1 MLLEPD
7 REQIEIF
14 ADAIFR
20 RAGDQGFVTVRSFL
34 EEGDR
39 PFRISAAARSG
50 GLEFLV
56 EVCVDDARRAAQSPA
71 PAVFCPPLAVFVG
84 KEKARE
90 EDLLEGLAL
99 SVECDQHP
107 REARTI
113 LEGLLGPATVVV
125 RSGGTWTNGS
135 TAPEDKLHLHWRL
148 KVPATGK
155 LLPILKQARDLA
167 ARLVGGDPSNKPV
180 CHPIR
185 WPGSWHRKAEP
196 RLCAIEQIDAD
207 VDIELET
214 ALAKLQVA
222 APSES
227 PNAKSNGIDPSDSS
241 EWLTLVRNIIT
252 GASYHSSLVA
262 LAARLVGSRMHDGS
276 AVTLLRA
283 IMSSSTAPHDT
294 VRWQARFDAIP
305 RIVRSAREK
314 YSQGEAPPVGPLPF
328 IDMQP
333 WDANPAPPRPWAVT
347 DRIPIGQPT
356 LFSGEGAAGK
366 TLVELQL
373 CVAHV
378 IGRDWLGGL
387 PEFGPAIYYGAED
400 DADELHRRLTA
411 IAEHYGVK
419 FSDLV
424 DGGLHLLSFA
434 GADAVLAAPDRQG
447 KVQPSP
453 LFERLLK
460 AAADIRPKH
469 IGIDATADTFAGNE
483 IDRSQVRQFVGL
495 MRKLAI
501 TANGSVVL
509 LAHPSLTGIN
519 SGTGLSGSTAWH
531 NSVRARMLLK
541 TVQEQ
546 DNDGQSASDLRELS
560 FLKNNYG
567 PLSDAVVLRYQ
578 NGLFLPVAG
587 QSTLEKL
594 AREQKI
600 DGAFIDVLGK
610 LTRQNRPVS
619 PSAHA
624 SNYAPKIIA
633 GHPDGKAYTQRD
645 YKGALE
651 RLLAAD
657 RIHIA
662 SFGPPSKTIRHL
674 ALGPAPP
681 EGGD

>member
-7 REQIEIF
+7 REQLEIF

-20 RAGDQGFVTVRSFL
+20 RAGEEGFVTIRSFL
-34 EEGDR
+34 EEGGR
-39 PFRISAAARSG
+39 VLRITPAARSG
-50 GLEFLV
+50 GLKFLV
-56 EVCVDDARRAAQSPA
+56 DACEDDARRAAQNPA
-71 PAVFCPPLAVFVG
+71 PAVFCPPLAVFIG
-84 KEKARE
+84 KDRARE

-107 REARTI
+107 REARI
-113 LEGLLGPATVVV
+113 VLEGLLGSATVVV
-125 RSGGTWTNGS
+125 RSGGTWSNGG

-148 KVPATGK
+148 KLPATGK
-155 LLPILKQARDLA
+155 SLVILKQARDLA

-185 WPGSWHRKAEP
+185 WPGSWHRKADP
-196 RLCAIEQIDAD
+196 RLCTIEQVDAD
-207 VDIELET
+207 VEIDLDA
-214 ALAKLQVA
+214 ALATLQKA
-222 APSES
+222 APPQPPKAK
-227 PNAKSNGIDPSDSS
+227 PNGTSLGESS

-262 LAARLVGSRMHDGS
+262 LAARLVGSKMHDGS

-283 IMSSSTAPHDT
+283 IMSSSTAPQDT
-294 VRWQARFDAIP
+294 ARWQARFDAIP

-314 YSQGEAPPVGPLPF
+314 YQKDESPPAGPLPF

-333 WDANPAPPRPWAVT
+333 WDTNPAPPRPWAVT

-411 IAEHYGVK
+411 ITVHYGVK
-419 FSDLV
+419 FSDLI

-434 GADAVLAAPDRQG
+434 GEDAVLAVPDRQG
-447 KVQPSP
+447 KVQPTP
-453 LFERLLK
+453 LFERLLE

-519 SGTGLSGSTAWH
+519 SGSGLSGSTAWH
-531 NSVRARMLLK
+531 NSVRARMLLR

-546 DNDGQSASDLRELS
+546 DGDGQSASDLRELS

-600 DGAFIDVLGK
+600 DGAFLDVLTK

-633 GHPDGKAYTQRD
+633 GHPDGKAYTLRD
-645 YKGALE
+645 YKVALE

-674 ALGPAPP
+674 APGPAPT
-681 EGGD
+681 EGD

>member
-1 MLLEPD
+1 MVLEPD
-7 REQIEIF
+7 RDQLEIF

-20 RAGDQGFVTVRSFL
+20 RAGEKGFVTVRSFL

-39 PFRISAAARSG
+39 VLKISAVARSG
-50 GLEFLV
+50 GIKFLV
-56 EVCVDDARRAAQSPA
+56 DICEDDARRAAQNPA
-71 PAVFCPPLAVFVG
+71 PAVFCPPLAVFIG
-84 KEKARE
+84 KDRARE

-113 LEGLLGPATVVV
+113 LEDLLGPATVVV
-125 RSGGTWTNGS
+125 KSGGTWANGG
-135 TAPEDKLHLHWRL
+135 TRPEDKLHLHWRL

-155 LLPILKQARDLA
+155 GLVVLKQARDLA

-196 RLCAIEQIDAD
+196 RLCAIEQLNPD
-207 VDIELET
+207 VEIELEA
-214 ALAKLQVA
+214 ALATLRVA
-222 APSES
+222 TPPEPAKAQSEGT
-227 PNAKSNGIDPSDSS
+227 ARRDSS
-241 EWLTLVRNIIT
+241 EWLILVRNIIT
-252 GASYHSSLVA
+252 GESYHASLVA
-262 LAARLVGSRMHDGS
+262 LAARLVGSNMHDGS
-276 AVTLLRA
+276 IVTLLRA

-305 RIVRSAREK
+305 RIVSSAREK
-314 YSQGEAPPVGPLPF
+314 FQQDDASPTGPLPF

-333 WDANPAPPRPWAVT
+333 WDNTPAPPRPWAVT

-400 DADELHRRLTA
+400 DADELHRRLTS
-411 IAEHYGVK
+411 ITDHYGVK
-419 FSDLV
+419 FSDLI

-434 GADAVLAAPDRQG
+434 GADAVLAVPDRQG
-447 KVQPSP
+447 KVQPTP
-453 LFERLLK
+453 LFERLLE
-460 AAADIRPKH
+460 AAADIRPRH

-501 TANGSVVL
+501 TANSSVVL

-519 SGTGLSGSTAWH
+519 SGSGLSGSTAWH

-541 TVQEQ
+541 TVQEG
-546 DNDGQSASDLRELS
+546 DRDGQSPSDLRELS

-578 NGLFLPVAG
+578 NGLFLPVSG

-594 AREQKI
+594 ARDQKI
-600 DGAFIDVLGK
+600 DEAFLDVLGK

-645 YKGALE
+645 YKAALE

-674 ALGPAPP
+674 APGPGTS
-681 EGGD
+681 EGGN

>member
-1 MLLEPD
+1 MPLEPD
-7 REQIEIF
+7 REQLETF

-20 RAGDQGFVTVRSFL
+20 RAGEKGFVTVRSFL

-39 PFRISAAARSG
+39 VFRITPAARSG
-50 GLEFLV
+50 GLKFLV
-56 EVCVDDARRAAQSPA
+56 EVCVDDARRAAQNPV

-84 KEKARE
+84 KDKARE

-99 SVECDQHP
+99 SVECDQQP
-107 REARTI
+107 SKARAI

-125 RSGGTWTNGS
+125 RSGGTWANGG

-148 KVPATGK
+148 KIPATGK
-155 LLPILKQARDLA
+155 SLAILKKARDLA

-196 RLCAIEQIDAD
+196 RLCTIEQVDAD
-207 VDIELET
+207 VEIDLEEALATLQIAAPPEPPKAKFNGT
-214 ALAKLQVA
+214 AL
-222 APSES
+222 
-227 PNAKSNGIDPSDSS
+227 NDGS
-241 EWLTLVRNIIT
+241 EWLRLVRNIIT
-252 GASYHSSLVA
+252 GTNYHSSLVA
-262 LAARLVGSRMHDGS
+262 LAARLVGSQMYDGS

-283 IMSSSTAPHDT
+283 LMSSSTAPHDT
-294 VRWQARFDAIP
+294 VRWQARLDAIP

-314 YSQGEAPPVGPLPF
+314 YQQDESPPAGPLPF

-333 WDANPAPPRPWAVT
+333 WDTNPAPPRPWAVT

-387 PEFGPAIYYGAED
+387 PECGPAIYYGAED

-411 IAEHYGVK
+411 ITDHYGVK
-419 FSDLV
+419 FSDLI

-434 GADAVLAAPDRQG
+434 GEDAVLAVPDRQG
-447 KVQPSP
+447 KVQPTP
-453 LFERLLK
+453 LFERLLE

-546 DNDGQSASDLRELS
+546 DGDGQSASDLRELS

-600 DGAFIDVLGK
+600 DGAFLDVLGK

-633 GHPDGKAYTQRD
+633 GHPDGKPYTQRD
-645 YKGALE
+645 YRAALE

-674 ALGPAPP
+674 APGPADS
-681 EGGD
+681 GDA